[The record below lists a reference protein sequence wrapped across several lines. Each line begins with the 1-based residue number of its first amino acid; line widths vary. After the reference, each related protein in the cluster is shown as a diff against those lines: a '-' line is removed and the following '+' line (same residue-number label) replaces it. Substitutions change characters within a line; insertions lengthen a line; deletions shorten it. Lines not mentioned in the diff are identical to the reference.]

1 VVSLACFHN
10 DLALPHDRLELC
22 SIPEDFPNNIDS
34 TGRHDLARL
43 AHGGLAKEN
52 TPCLTRGPVA
62 QITEFDYFL
71 RAIVQVGVDR
81 NGEVDFIAPGVERS
95 AQGQRRS
102 DFLSG
107 RGLVQFRLHGERA
120 DSYSNAH
127 GYPPFLVSDYR
138 LLQHLRVFD
147 VKPLLVALRRI
158 DAMPVLLAVDIG
170 VKTGLALYGHD
181 GRLLWYRSQNFGTA
195 QRLRRGVRHVLDA
208 LPHLAWL
215 VLEGGGPLADIWR
228 REATRRQIPVRQI
241 SAEAWR
247 QQFLYAREQRSGT
260 QAKERATEL
269 ARRIIIWSGAR
280 RRTSLRDDAAEA
292 ILIGLWGTLDVGW
305 LAELPEA
312 VRR

>member
-1 VVSLACFHN
+1 
-10 DLALPHDRLELC
+10 
-22 SIPEDFPNNIDS
+22 
-34 TGRHDLARL
+34 
-43 AHGGLAKEN
+43 
-52 TPCLTRGPVA
+52 
-62 QITEFDYFL
+62 
-71 RAIVQVGVDR
+71 
-81 NGEVDFIAPGVERS
+81 
-95 AQGQRRS
+95 
-102 DFLSG
+102 
-107 RGLVQFRLHGERA
+107 
-120 DSYSNAH
+120 
-127 GYPPFLVSDYR
+127 LVSDYR
-138 LLQHLRVFD
+138 LLQHSRVFD

-158 DAMPVLLAVDIG
+158 DAMPVLLAIDIG

-195 QRLRRGVRHVLDA
+195 QRLRRGVRRVLDS

-305 LAELPEA
+305 LADLPEA
-312 VRR
+312 VRSTRQFGGETA